1 MPRPKKKTETVLNQ
15 DTFSEDLSNASSDE
29 PPTVREKHTVVTQW
43 VQQKPLGAEPI
54 VEADSD
60 DEDDEDFGFVPDDPI
75 AEVVEEMA
83 ESSLD
88 WSLAVYRLP
97 GFEENGKAGAGH
109 RKFSGAISIPSPEW
123 LRNQFHLEEIQRKFA
138 REGMS
143 NYFAIEARKGNRIK
157 KTLGVVAVEPLPAS
171 HVPGV
176 AGLGVD
182 PNGSTINVY
191 GNQPSQS
198 EMLKSMLEQVSLAQ
212 KLGDAFTPAWIKKLD
227 PTLLFQQ
234 QAIAANPAPAT
245 TESALLTLLNSE
257 DELVTQ
263 AVGKLKKLF
272 RGDGASIEE
281 KGPWD
286 AVVAL
291 LTSPTLPQT
300 ISTLAQQF
308 RAPQQH
314 QVTGNQPPDTPPPM
328 PPDVVAQQ
336 RLLAVLTN
344 AMRLNSDVA
353 TVLPALDG
361 FAELFPEHRNNVEGL
376 IAADTQ
382 QLLGMLPQFYQ
393 PAAEVVGLPHAVEW
407 VEKLKAAYFGENSDG
422 EPVSSGQ

>member
-1 MPRPKKKTETVLNQ
+1 MARPKKKAETVLNQ

-43 VQQKPLGAEPI
+43 IQQKPLGAEPI

-182 PNGSTINVY
+182 PSGSTINVY
-191 GNQPSQS
+191 GNHQNPTDLMEAFTKQFG
-198 EMLKSMLEQVSLAQ
+198 AFQ
-212 KLGDAFTPAWIKKLD
+212 KLQAAMLPPWVKNLD
-227 PTLLFQQ
+227 PTALMQPPT
-234 QAIAANPAPAT
+234 ANPAPAT

-257 DELVTQ
+257 DELVSQ
-263 AVGKLKKLF
+263 AVGKLKRLF
-272 RGDGASIEE
+272 RGDGASVEE

-314 QVTGNQPPDTPPPM
+314 QATGNQLPDTPPPM

-361 FAELFPEHRNNVEGL
+361 FTELFPEHRGMIEQFFNTGTPEL
-376 IAADTQ
+376 LAA
-382 QLLGMLPQFYQ
+382 LPQFFP
-393 PAAEVVGLPHAVEW
+393 PAAEAVSLPHAAEW
-407 VEKLKAAYFGENSDG
+407 VDKLKALYFGDQPELEGN
-422 EPVSSGQ
+422 QQ